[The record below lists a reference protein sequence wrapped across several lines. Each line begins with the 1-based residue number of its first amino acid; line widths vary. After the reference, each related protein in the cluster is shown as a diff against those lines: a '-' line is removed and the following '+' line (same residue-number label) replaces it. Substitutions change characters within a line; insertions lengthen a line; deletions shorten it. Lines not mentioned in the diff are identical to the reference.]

1 MTRLSSKMEIS
12 QSASFENCGNLLFI
26 SLEIDFSSFSSASS
40 SLLLYDTA
48 GAERDG
54 EMTVLVDDDDEKAID
69 GVVDGVGDG
78 GRNELLAFAILT
90 FDLTFGYLVGSF
102 RSRPNVG
109 RFQ

>member
-1 MTRLSSKMEIS
+1 M
-12 QSASFENCGNLLFI
+12 
-26 SLEIDFSSFSSASS
+26 DFSSLSSASS

-54 EMTVLVDDDDEKAID
+54 EITVLVDDDNEEAID
-69 GVVDGVGDG
+69 GVIDGVGDG
-78 GRNELLAFAILT
+78 GRDELLALASLT

-102 RSRPNVG
+102 RARPSVG